1 MCRLEVVCCVPAIHE
16 ISFYHQFSRSFSPI
30 TLAGGNVWN
39 IVKQPLGSIVL
50 GSTLLAC
57 LLHIF
62 VGTWLDRVTRR
73 KLQMVDV
80 DSADATALH
89 SPVPSAPASSAR
101 SALAKQAAQPPQ
113 IVVRYS
119 EELTWGSVKQKWWT
133 DYTKK
138 HEKDEKAIAAMGRR
152 WAMCASFVMLF
163 HLNGIPWHAI
173 AVFCVSPR
181 ELDGSS

>member
-30 TLAGGNVWN
+30 ILAGGNVWN

-119 EELTWGSVKQKWWT
+119 EELT
-133 DYTKK
+133 
-138 HEKDEKAIAAMGRR
+138 
-152 WAMCASFVMLF
+152 
-163 HLNGIPWHAI
+163 
-173 AVFCVSPR
+173 
-181 ELDGSS
+181 

>member
-1 MCRLEVVCCVPAIHE
+1 MFF
-16 ISFYHQFSRSFSPI
+16 ISFPGSFSPI
-30 TLAGGNVWN
+30 IRAGGNVWN

-80 DSADATALH
+80 DSVDETALH

-119 EELTWGSVKQKWWT
+119 EELTWGSVKQRWWT
-133 DYTKK
+133 DYTRKR
-138 HEKDEKAIAAMGRR
+138 EKAIAAGATMGDVCLLCHVVSSQWHPMTFNRSVLSCDVWR
-152 WAMCASFVMLF
+152 CCRIPTRIGWKFLVRSSSFF
-163 HLNGIPWHAI
+163 
-173 AVFCVSPR
+173 SP
-181 ELDGSS
+181 

>member
-1 MCRLEVVCCVPAIHE
+1 M
-16 ISFYHQFSRSFSPI
+16 
-30 TLAGGNVWN
+30 WN

-80 DSADATALH
+80 DSVDETALH
-89 SPVPSAPASSAR
+89 STVPSAPASSAR
-101 SALAKQAAQPPQ
+101 SALAKHAAQPPQ

-119 EELTWGSVKQKWWT
+119 EELT
-133 DYTKK
+133 
-138 HEKDEKAIAAMGRR
+138 
-152 WAMCASFVMLF
+152 
-163 HLNGIPWHAI
+163 
-173 AVFCVSPR
+173 
-181 ELDGSS
+181 